1 MSAENSKVKVVE
13 VGKDI
18 CIKEESEM
26 YRFETVEEMIHEVAV
41 VRGKNAW
48 SLVGVISLGLSA
60 SSTGFCLLIDGAHK
74 SDVGEIIGGIG
85 LFTSGIGFLIHAP
98 RFANNLALTDKAI
111 VAIQEYLNSSSG

>member
-1 MSAENSKVKVVE
+1 
-13 VGKDI
+13 
-18 CIKEESEM
+18 M

-74 SDVGEIIGGIG
+74 SDVGEIIGGID
-85 LFTSGIGFLIHAP
+85 LFTSGIGFLIHP
-98 RFANNLALTDKAI
+98 PVFANNLALATKAI